1 MIITRHTVGLA
12 FLAALGCAT
21 DVNNTD
27 LEPLRFTKNG
37 TFQIAIFSDMHFGQ
51 CEFFNRRQELQ
62 LTLGYR

>member
-1 MIITRHTVGLA
+1 MIMIWHTVA
-12 FLAALGCAT
+12 IAYLAALGYAT

-51 CEFFNRRQELQ
+51 CELHN
-62 LTLGYR
+62 

>member
-1 MIITRHTVGLA
+1 MNMIRNTVGLA
-12 FLAALGCAT
+12 LLAALGYAT

-51 CEFFNRRQELQ
+51 CEFFN
-62 LTLGYR
+62 